1 MAPGSSQRR
10 MAMTASAAAA
20 SVPPRNRGMNSERT
34 MSTLI
39 AFIAEMPAAAGS
51 DPAADP
57 LSTQCLDVARELFER
72 LVTVFDCTEADAR
85 VALCFGWMQLTQCN
99 HGLALALFGESD
111 GCPEPPRIVIAVRS
125 VIELDQ
131 SRSFDTTE
139 YHPVG
144 EALAIRCDHV
154 EAPQTADTY
163 VDLLGLDFK
172 TGWSK
177 PIRQMFRVGP
187 SRKHDVAPRI
197 YYPREND
204 FAIERPLRKRGV
216 GGRGHD
222 QSFDWDGH
230 VTVVS
235 MTLSNSRRS
244 WPQRGAPR
252 RLR

>member
-1 MAPGSSQRR
+1 
-10 MAMTASAAAA
+10 
-20 SVPPRNRGMNSERT
+20 MNSERT

-51 DPAADP
+51 DPAADQ
-57 LSTQCLDVARELFER
+57 LSTQCLDMARELFER
-72 LVTVFDCTEADAR
+72 LVTIFDCTEADAR

-99 HGLALALFGESD
+99 HGLAIALFVESD

-154 EAPQTADTY
+154 EAPQTADAY

-172 TGWSK
+172 TGW
-177 PIRQMFRVGP
+177 PEPARQMFRVGP
-187 SRKHDVAPRI
+187 GRKHNVAPRI
-197 YYPREND
+197 NYPREND
-204 FAIERPLRKRGV
+204 FAIERPLRERSV

-222 QSFDWDGH
+222 QI
-230 VTVVS
+230 
-235 MTLSNSRRS
+235 L
-244 WPQRGAPR
+244 
-252 RLR
+252 